1 MDASRTDE
9 GLAEGLPGL
18 LGQSQGPISEAVAS
32 EGPARDPSS
41 EAFASEGLD
50 RDPSS
55 EAVASKGLD
64 RDPSSEA
71 GVQPCQ
77 DQEDQ
82 AGLHP
87 WLDNRGLDTSRVD
100 QVQPPGIYPVVLSAP
115 QISEILVLDII
126 GREFV

>member
-1 MDASRTDE
+1 MDASSTDE

-18 LGQSQGPISEAVAS
+18 LGQSPGPISEAVAS
-32 EGPARDPSS
+32 EGQARDPSS

-55 EAVASKGLD
+55 EA
-64 RDPSSEA
+64 

-77 DQEDQ
+77 GKEDQ

-87 WLDNRGLDTSRVD
+87 WLDNRGLFTSRVD

-115 QISEILVLDII
+115 QISKILVLDII